1 MERKRH
7 SLHDLQPRN
16 SHSAA
21 PEILHLFI
29 KPTFRYQIY
38 MEQQMTHPKPDEIR
52 VPLSLIFGLLLL
64 LMWWKSYW
72 PAELQQV
79 LPEGA
84 YCMDL
89 VA

>member
-1 MERKRH
+1 
-7 SLHDLQPRN
+7 
-16 SHSAA
+16 
-21 PEILHLFI
+21 
-29 KPTFRYQIY
+29 